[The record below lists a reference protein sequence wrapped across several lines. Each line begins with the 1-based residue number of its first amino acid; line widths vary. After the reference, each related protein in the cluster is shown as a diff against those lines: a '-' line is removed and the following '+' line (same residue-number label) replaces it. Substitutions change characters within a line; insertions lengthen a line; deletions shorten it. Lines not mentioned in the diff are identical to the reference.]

1 MLWGV
6 RGEERGGGV
15 VGGGGYCFILRRWRG
30 CLGVQKSVLDT
41 HLVMSTG

>member
-6 RGEERGGGV
+6 RGEERGGV
-15 VGGGGYCFILRRWRG
+15 VGGGYCCILRRWRR